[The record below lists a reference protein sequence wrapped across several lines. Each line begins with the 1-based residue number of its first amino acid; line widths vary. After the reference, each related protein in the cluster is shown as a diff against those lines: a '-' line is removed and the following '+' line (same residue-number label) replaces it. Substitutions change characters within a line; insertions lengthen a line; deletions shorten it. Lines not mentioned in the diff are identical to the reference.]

1 MVSRD
6 EEQELLEAVAGQIKK
21 GRLDRRDFLRFAARA
36 GILTSMMPLLA
47 ACETG
52 SAPRSSGGGGG
63 EPVRG
68 GTLVVGAEA
77 EFEPLDPHI
86 ISGSNTAR
94 ITQNHIFE
102 SLMQP
107 DFLSSE
113 APPPFRPGLA
123 REYEIS
129 GDGKVYTFHLQEGVK
144 FHDGTDF
151 NAEAV
156 KWNIERFWN
165 QERLGGKNAPHAF
178 DQAIAAADWRNEVSG
193 LERIEVSDAMTVKLH
208 LAHPFVP
215 FLRLLAQ
222 GDVGSYCIIS
232 PASYE
237 KFGNEGIPNNPV
249 GTGPYKF
256 KERVA
261 GERITIERNTDYW
274 DTEHTP
280 YLDEIIWRPMEDTAA
295 RENALRAGEVQAIFA
310 PNPDSIADF
319 ESTGFTISQG
329 TMPHIWAVLLNHR
342 QPLLRDR
349 NVRLAIQHAIDR
361 EGMARDLLRNTA
373 LPGESWISRTSESYD
388 ENATW
393 WPYDPEKARQY
404 LEDAGAVGS
413 KITFTTS
420 TSGSGQMQPV
430 QMAEWI
436 QRNLN
441 EAGFEAEIK
450 TFEWVT
456 YLGDFFTALK
466 PEWSMSQM
474 SWGWTGEY
482 WLSLFLDADSV
493 YNVSDVNVPGLG
505 ELIDKAHR
513 TLDTAKATELYREAD
528 RIAKEE
534 AWWLPVVCDKAP
546 VVLDAAVHDFV
557 HAADWQMG
565 FFGNVWVG

>member
-6 EEQELLEAVAGQIKK
+6 EELELLEVVANEFKK
-21 GRLDRRDFLRFAARA
+21 GRLHRRDFLRFAARA
-36 GILTSMMPLLA
+36 GILTSMAPLLA
-47 ACETG
+47 ACDPSTSRQG
-52 SAPRSSGGGGG
+52 GGGGGG

-107 DFLSSE
+107 DFLSAE
-113 APPPFRPGLA
+113 TPPPLRPGLT

-129 GDGKVYTFHLQEGVK
+129 SDGRVYTLHLQEDVK

-165 QERLGGKNAPHAF
+165 QERLGRKNASHAF
-178 DQAIAAADWRNEVSG
+178 DQAMAAGDWRNEISG
-193 LERIEVSDAMTVKLH
+193 LERIETPNAMTVELH

-237 KFGNEGIPNNPV
+237 KYGNEGIPNHPI

-261 GERITIERNTDYW
+261 GERITIDRNPDYW
-274 DTEHTP
+274 DTEHAP

-295 RENALRAGEVQAIFA
+295 RENALRAGEVHAIFA
-310 PNPDSIADF
+310 PNPDSVTDF
-319 ESTGFTISQG
+319 ESGGFTISQG
-329 TMPHIWAVLLNHR
+329 TMPHIWTVLMNHR
-342 QPLLRDR
+342 QPLMGDK
-349 NVRLAIQHAIDR
+349 NVRLAIQYALDR
-361 EGMARDLLRNTA
+361 EGMARDLLRDTA
-373 LPGESWISRTSESYD
+373 LPGVSMIARTSDSFD
-388 ENATW
+388 PNATW
-393 WPYDPEKARQY
+393 YPYDPERAKQY

-441 EAGFEAEIK
+441 EAGFDTEIK

-466 PEWSMSQM
+466 PEWSLSQM

-482 WLSLFLDADSV
+482 WLNMFLDPESV
-493 YNVSDVNVPGLG
+493 YNVSDVSVPELG
-505 ELIDKAHR
+505 ELINKAHR
-513 TLDTAKATELYREAD
+513 ALDTAEATELYRQAD
-528 RIAKEE
+528 QLAKEE
-534 AWWLPVVCDKAP
+534 AWWIPVVNDKAP
-546 VVLDAAVHDFV
+546 VVLDPQVRDFV

-565 FFGNVWVG
+565 FFGNVWLG